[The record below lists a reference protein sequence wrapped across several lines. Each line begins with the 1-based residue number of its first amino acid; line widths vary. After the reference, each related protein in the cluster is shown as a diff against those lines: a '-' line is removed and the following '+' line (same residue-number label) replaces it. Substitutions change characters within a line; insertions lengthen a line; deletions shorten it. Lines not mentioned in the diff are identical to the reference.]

1 MTTILILQEQ
11 PQQGKLRYKAVFGRH
26 HAVGATPGAALDA
39 LEHDLPADSGTVVI
53 LQRFKPDRYFDDL
66 QQARLTDLM
75 ARLQVSRLQG
85 RDLAPH
91 EMAELEVLIEREL
104 RATAL
109 RSEDIAGQITGQ

>member
-1 MTTILILQEQ
+1 MTAIQILQEL
-11 PQQGKLRYKAVFGRH
+11 PRPGKLRYKAVFGRH

-53 LQRFKPDRYFDDL
+53 LQKFKPARYFDDP
-66 QQARLTDLM
+66 QQARLADLM

-91 EMAELEVLIEREL
+91 EMAELEALIEREL
-104 RATAL
+104 HATAL
-109 RSEDIAGQITGQ
+109 RAEDIAAQITGQ